1 MDISGKIIQ
10 VLPLQTGAGKNGTW
24 QKQDYVLETTAQY
37 PKKICFSVW
46 GDKVSTFDIKQGMS
60 VKVSFDLESRE
71 YNGKWYTDVRA
82 WKVESEGSSN
92 TSFKPDDTLLND
104 ASPDDILPF

>member
-1 MDISGKIIQ
+1 MEISGKIIQ
-10 VLPLQTGAGKNGTW
+10 ILALQTGAGKNGTW

-46 GDKVSTFDIKQGMS
+46 GDKVSAFDIKLGMS
-60 VKVSFDLESRE
+60 VKASIDIESRE

-82 WKVESEGSSN
+82 WKVEKAGTN
-92 TSFKPDDTLLND
+92 GDDRT
-104 ASPDDILPF
+104 PDDILLNDSSPDDVLPF